1 MEYSGPEEP
10 MSLLRSLALG
20 LGLAASLSAGD
31 LVVSAAA
38 SLTEAFQ
45 ELGRRHEARHP
56 GTKVVFNTGASDK
69 LLAQILAGAPVDVFA
84 SADQV
89 AMDKAVAQRAVDPA
103 TRATFAGNA
112 LVLIVPAGASHPA
125 TPAALLDPKVGRV
138 AVANPASVP
147 AGRYTREALEAL
159 GLWAGVEAKAVFGQ
173 SVRQCL
179 DYVARGEV
187 DAGFVYAT
195 DAAVQA
201 AKVKVAALVPTRT
214 PVTYPI
220 AVVAGTRQAEA
231 AKAFVALVC
240 SAEGREVLARFGF
253 TKP

>member
-1 MEYSGPEEP
+1 
-10 MSLLRSLALG
+10 MSLLRSLVLGPVLG

-38 SLTEAFQ
+38 SLSEAFQ

-56 GTKVVFNTGASDK
+56 GAKVVFNTGASDK
-69 LLAQILAGAPVDVFA
+69 LLQQILAGAPADVFA

-112 LVLIVPAGASHPA
+112 LVMIVPVGLPGPA
-125 TPAALLDPKVGRV
+125 PAALADLLRPAVRRV

-147 AGRYTREALEAL
+147 AGRYTREALVAL
-159 GLWAGVEAKAVFGQ
+159 GLWPGVEGKAVLGQ

-187 DAGFVYAT
+187 EAGFVYAT

-201 AKVKVAALVPTRT
+201 AKVKVAATVPTRT

-231 AKAFVALVC
+231 ARAFVALVC
-240 SAEGREVLARFGF
+240 SHEGREVLARHGF
-253 TKP
+253 TRP

>member
-1 MEYSGPEEP
+1 
-10 MSLLRSLALG
+10 MSTSLRHLRVLAFG
-20 LGLAASLSAGD
+20 LGLVFALPVRGGD
-31 LVVSAAA
+31 LVVSAAI

-45 ELGRRHEARHP
+45 ELGRRYEARHP
-56 GTKVVFNTGASDK
+56 GTKVVLNTGASDK
-69 LLAQILAGAPVDVFA
+69 LLQQILAGAPADVFA

-89 AMDKAVAQRAVDPA
+89 AMDKAVAQKAVDPA

-112 LVLIVPAGASHPA
+112 LVLIVPADAKGPAS
-125 TPAALLDPKVGRV
+125 PAALLDPKVRRV

-147 AGRYTREALEAL
+147 AGRYAREALEAQ
-159 GLWAGVEAKAVFGQ
+159 GLWAAVEAKAVFGQ

-201 AKVKVAALVPTRT
+201 GKVRVAATVPTRT

-220 AVVAGTRQAEA
+220 ALVLGTRQTEA
-231 AKAFVALVC
+231 ARAFVALVV
-240 SAEGREVLARFGF
+240 SVEGREVLARHGF
-253 TKP
+253 TAP